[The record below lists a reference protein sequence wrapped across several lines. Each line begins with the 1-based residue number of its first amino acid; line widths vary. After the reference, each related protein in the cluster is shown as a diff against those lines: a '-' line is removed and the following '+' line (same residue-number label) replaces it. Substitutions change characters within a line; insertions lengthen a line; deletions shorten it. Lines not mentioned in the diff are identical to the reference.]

1 MSKNKLPRIM
11 SHFTCIKTKIKER
24 PFLIKA
30 LQVLGHEVQENV
42 LLENPADHDHK
53 QWQVEVALNNEIGFK
68 WNKEIES
75 YELVA
80 ELDTWDLDVPVQRFI
95 DKLTQQYARM
105 TLHGTVKEE
114 GFEVAE
120 EWEMDDGSIEPVS
133 YTHLT
138 LPTNREV

>member
-1 MSKNKLPRIM
+1 M

-30 LQVLGHEVQENV
+30 LQVLGHEVEENV

-53 QWQVEVALNNEIGFK
+53 QWQVEVALNDEIGFK

-80 ELDTWDLDVPVQRFI
+80 ELDAWDLDVPVNRFI
-95 DKLTQQYARM
+95 DKLTQQYAKA
-105 TLHGTVKEE
+105 TLLATSEEE
-114 GFEVAE
+114 GFVLEKE
-120 EWEMDDGSIEPVS
+120 STNIDNTIEMVV
-133 YTHLT
+133 T
-138 LPTNREV
+138 RWR

>member
-1 MSKNKLPRIM
+1 M

-80 ELDTWDLDVPVQRFI
+80 ELDAWDLDVPVQRFI
-95 DKLTQQYARM
+95 DKLTQQYAKA
-105 TLHGTVKEE
+105 TLL
-114 GFEVAE
+114 AAA
-120 EWEMDDGSIEPVS
+120 
-133 YTHLT
+133 
-138 LPTNREV
+138 